1 MILSTIACGFS
12 ARVAASLIHNMSA
25 KPQAKLAHNKT
36 RFSSDFVLVRK
47 EPQPRSQIMCCFSRP
62 VDRVANTNI
71 FARSSKDG
79 RQFLVYSMTL
89 SAKEDLAMILPIPVP
104 KESKEDAVHFINLE
118 EYPNFFADMLKGFP
132 PPPAAR
138 SLGKVNSADAKAA
151 LPVVE
156 VGSFEASFVPSVK
169 DFDRLDERFRL
180 PTEVWDKLPMYKDY
194 GFTVFKLKKG
204 AKTIHPMAFEF
215 PRAKPEKLFFPTV
228 HIHDGKVHG
237 TAMFDHLLFCQRS
250 ETETDPILRW
260 EESTQPARFFM
271 KVDKSKGLLDP
282 DGHCYKFGIHG
293 RQKNED
299 MLV

>member
-1 MILSTIACGFS
+1 
-12 ARVAASLIHNMSA
+12 
-25 KPQAKLAHNKT
+25 
-36 RFSSDFVLVRK
+36 
-47 EPQPRSQIMCCFSRP
+47 MCCFSRP

-71 FARSSKDG
+71 FARSGKEG
-79 RQFLVYSMTL
+79 RQFIVYSMTL

-104 KESKEDAVHFINLE
+104 KESKDDAVHFINLE
-118 EYPNFFADMLKGFP
+118 KYPNFFADMLTGFP
-132 PPPAAR
+132 PPPAKGR
-138 SLGKVNSADAKAA
+138 HTLGAVGSAGEK

-180 PTEVWDKLPMYKDY
+180 PTEVWNKLPQYKDY

-204 AKTIHPMAFEF
+204 AKTIHPMAFDF

-228 HIHDGKVHG
+228 HIHDGKVHD
-237 TAMFDHLLFCQRS
+237 TAVFDHLLFCQRAES
-250 ETETDPILRW
+250 ETDPILKW

-271 KVDKSKGLLDP
+271 KVDKAEGLLDA
-282 DGHCYKFGIHG
+282 DAHCYKRGIHG